1 MPAKT
6 KKAAPKAAKASLSA
20 PLKGRLNLITCVLQ
34 RGRAND
40 VAKAAMQAGAKGATV
55 LYGRGMG
62 VGELMGA
69 LGFAI
74 VPQKEVIQI
83 VTTADSTK
91 KLFDVVVRG
100 GRAGQAR
107 DGHRL
112 HHPDPGSGRPL
123 PVASGTGAPAA
134 PPPFPPGTRPPR
146 GQCSRSQAVRS
157 VPAIGRAM

>member
-6 KKAAPKAAKASLSA
+6 KKTAARAGARGSSKPSMAA

-34 RGRAND
+34 RGKAND

-55 LYGRGMG
+55 VYGRGMG

-83 VTTADSTK
+83 VCTGIVQRAKSIARR
-91 KLFDVVVRG
+91 VP
-100 GRAGQAR
+100 GRCE
-107 DGHRL
+107 L
-112 HHPDPGSGRPL
+112 
-123 PVASGTGAPAA
+123 AS
-134 PPPFPPGTRPPR
+134 
-146 GQCSRSQAVRS
+146 
-157 VPAIGRAM
+157 

>member
-6 KKAAPKAAKASLSA
+6 KKTATKGSSKPSLAA

-34 RGRAND
+34 RGKAND

-55 LYGRGMG
+55 VYGRGMG

-83 VTTADSTK
+83 VTTADSTR
-91 KLFDVVVRG
+91 KLFDVVVAAAELTKPG
-100 GRAGQAR
+100 MGIAYIIPINEAAGLFQ
-107 DGHRL
+107 
-112 HHPDPGSGRPL
+112 
-123 PVASGTGAPAA
+123 
-134 PPPFPPGTRPPR
+134 
-146 GQCSRSQAVRS
+146 
-157 VPAIGRAM
+157 

>member
-6 KKAAPKAAKASLSA
+6 KKTAAKAATKGSA
-20 PLKGRLNLITCVLQ
+20 KMSTPLKGRLNLITCVLQ
-34 RGRAND
+34 RGKAND

-55 LYGRGMG
+55 VYGRGMG

-91 KLFDVVVRG
+91 KLFDVVVQAAELDKPG
-100 GRAGQAR
+100 MGIAYIIPISEAAGLFQ
-107 DGHRL
+107 
-112 HHPDPGSGRPL
+112 
-123 PVASGTGAPAA
+123 
-134 PPPFPPGTRPPR
+134 
-146 GQCSRSQAVRS
+146 
-157 VPAIGRAM
+157 

>member
-6 KKAAPKAAKASLSA
+6 KKTAARGAKPSMST

-34 RGRAND
+34 RGKAND

-74 VPQKEVIQI
+74 VPQKEVIHI
-83 VTTADSTK
+83 VTTSDNTK
-91 KLFDVVVRG
+91 KLFDVVVKTAELDK
-100 GRAGQAR
+100 AGMGIAYVMPIQE
-107 DGHRL
+107 
-112 HHPDPGSGRPL
+112 
-123 PVASGTGAPAA
+123 AA
-134 PPPFPPGTRPPR
+134 GLF
-146 GQCSRSQAVRS
+146 Q
-157 VPAIGRAM
+157 

>member
-1 MPAKT
+1 VPAKT
-6 KKAAPKAAKASLSA
+6 KKAAPKAAKASLSV

-69 LGFAI
+69 LGFTI

-91 KLFDVVVRG
+91 KLFDVVVAAAELDKPG
-100 GRAGQAR
+100 MGIAYIIPIQEVAGLFQ
-107 DGHRL
+107 
-112 HHPDPGSGRPL
+112 
-123 PVASGTGAPAA
+123 
-134 PPPFPPGTRPPR
+134 
-146 GQCSRSQAVRS
+146 
-157 VPAIGRAM
+157 

>member
-34 RGRAND
+34 RGKAND

-83 VTTADSTK
+83 VTTADNTK
-91 KLFDVVVRG
+91 RLFDAVCTAAELDKPGMGIAYIIPIQEV
-100 GRAGQAR
+100 AGLFQ
-107 DGHRL
+107 
-112 HHPDPGSGRPL
+112 
-123 PVASGTGAPAA
+123 
-134 PPPFPPGTRPPR
+134 
-146 GQCSRSQAVRS
+146 
-157 VPAIGRAM
+157 

>member
-1 MPAKT
+1 MSAKRWTRKTEYTMEESLPAK
-6 KKAAPKAAKASLSA
+6 KKTAAKAASKPSMST

-34 RGRAND
+34 RGKAND

-55 LYGRGMG
+55 VYGRGMG

-91 KLFDVVVRG
+91 KLFDVVVQAAELDKPG
-100 GRAGQAR
+100 MGIAYIIPISEAAGLFQ
-107 DGHRL
+107 
-112 HHPDPGSGRPL
+112 
-123 PVASGTGAPAA
+123 
-134 PPPFPPGTRPPR
+134 
-146 GQCSRSQAVRS
+146 
-157 VPAIGRAM
+157 

>member
-6 KKAAPKAAKASLSA
+6 KKAAPKAKASLST
-20 PLKGRLNLITCVLQ
+20 PLKGKLNLITCVLQ
-34 RGRAND
+34 RGKAND

-91 KLFDVVVRG
+91 KLFDTVCAAAELDKPGMGIAYIIPCQEV
-100 GRAGQAR
+100 AGLFQ
-107 DGHRL
+107 
-112 HHPDPGSGRPL
+112 
-123 PVASGTGAPAA
+123 
-134 PPPFPPGTRPPR
+134 
-146 GQCSRSQAVRS
+146 
-157 VPAIGRAM
+157 

>member
-6 KKAAPKAAKASLSA
+6 KKTATKGSSKPSLAA

-34 RGRAND
+34 RGKAND

-55 LYGRGMG
+55 VYGRGMG

-83 VTTADSTK
+83 VTTADSTR
-91 KLFDVVVRG
+91 KLFDVVVAAAELTKPG
-100 GRAGQAR
+100 MGIAYIISINEAAGLFQ
-107 DGHRL
+107 
-112 HHPDPGSGRPL
+112 
-123 PVASGTGAPAA
+123 
-134 PPPFPPGTRPPR
+134 
-146 GQCSRSQAVRS
+146 
-157 VPAIGRAM
+157 

>member
-1 MPAKT
+1 VPAKT
-6 KKAAPKAAKASLSA
+6 KKAAPKAKASLSA

-91 KLFDVVVRG
+91 KLFDTVCAAAELDKPGMGIAYIIPCQEV
-100 GRAGQAR
+100 AGLFQ
-107 DGHRL
+107 
-112 HHPDPGSGRPL
+112 
-123 PVASGTGAPAA
+123 
-134 PPPFPPGTRPPR
+134 
-146 GQCSRSQAVRS
+146 
-157 VPAIGRAM
+157 

>member
-6 KKAAPKAAKASLSA
+6 KKAAAKAAPKAAKASLTT

-83 VTTADSTK
+83 VTTADSTR
-91 KLFDVVVRG
+91 KLFDVVVAAAELDKPG
-100 GRAGQAR
+100 MGIAYVIPIQEVAGLFQ
-107 DGHRL
+107 
-112 HHPDPGSGRPL
+112 
-123 PVASGTGAPAA
+123 
-134 PPPFPPGTRPPR
+134 
-146 GQCSRSQAVRS
+146 
-157 VPAIGRAM
+157 

>member
-1 MPAKT
+1 MEESLPAK
-6 KKAAPKAAKASLSA
+6 KKTAAKAASKPSMST

-34 RGRAND
+34 RGKAND

-55 LYGRGMG
+55 VYGRGMG

-91 KLFDVVVRG
+91 KLFDVVVQAAELDKPG
-100 GRAGQAR
+100 MGIAYIIPISEAAGLFQ
-107 DGHRL
+107 
-112 HHPDPGSGRPL
+112 
-123 PVASGTGAPAA
+123 
-134 PPPFPPGTRPPR
+134 
-146 GQCSRSQAVRS
+146 
-157 VPAIGRAM
+157 

>member
-83 VTTADSTK
+83 VSTADATK
-91 KLFDVVVRG
+91 KLFDVVVAAAELDKPG
-100 GRAGQAR
+100 MGIAYIIPIQEVAGLFQ
-107 DGHRL
+107 
-112 HHPDPGSGRPL
+112 
-123 PVASGTGAPAA
+123 
-134 PPPFPPGTRPPR
+134 
-146 GQCSRSQAVRS
+146 
-157 VPAIGRAM
+157 

>member
-1 MPAKT
+1 MAAKT
-6 KKAAPKAAKASLSA
+6 KKAAPKAAKASLTA

-34 RGRAND
+34 RGKAND

-83 VTTADSTK
+83 VSTADATK
-91 KLFDVVVRG
+91 KLFDVVCQAAELDKPGMGIAYIIPIAEV
-100 GRAGQAR
+100 AGLFQ
-107 DGHRL
+107 
-112 HHPDPGSGRPL
+112 
-123 PVASGTGAPAA
+123 
-134 PPPFPPGTRPPR
+134 
-146 GQCSRSQAVRS
+146 
-157 VPAIGRAM
+157 